1 MKNPCNNPK
10 GVQGSKDAPTAP
22 KELKVVVVV
31 VVVGEKK
38 DQQSDL
44 RNTMYPKGGRPQ
56 RRSGNEKWKL

>member
-31 VVVGEKK
+31 VVAVPLE
-38 DQQSDL
+38 
-44 RNTMYPKGGRPQ
+44 GGTA
-56 RRSGNEKWKL
+56 L